1 MFRRRPRIEQVENQG
16 SVEPQLVLPAP
27 SGAPL
32 PLHLGLGPQ
41 AHLHGNSSSAYWG
54 FPGVNAPREREWKMH
69 QRKQR
74 LPGTWE
80 DPVVGSVM
88 GLAQQLPGTLLGLV
102 QAHAEDDSFSHS
114 ADIHRVS
121 RTCPCWGF

>member
-54 FPGVNAPREREWKMH
+54 FPGVNAPREREWKNASEEAAA
-69 QRKQR
+69 
-74 LPGTWE
+74 PGHLGGPCCWLCNGAGPAAAR
-80 DPVVGSVM
+80 DP
-88 GLAQQLPGTLLGLV
+88 A
-102 QAHAEDDSFSHS
+102 
-114 ADIHRVS
+114 
-121 RTCPCWGF
+121 RTCPGPC